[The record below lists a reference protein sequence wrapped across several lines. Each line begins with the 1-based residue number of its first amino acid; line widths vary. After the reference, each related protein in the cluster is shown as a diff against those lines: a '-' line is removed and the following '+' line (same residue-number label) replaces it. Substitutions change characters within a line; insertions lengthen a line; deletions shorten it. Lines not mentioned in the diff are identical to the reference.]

1 MAGIIAQITRANR
14 ARIDNKKSEI
24 AIGKCMYDILP
35 FDPCF
40 DPNVSISSTFK
51 SNIDFKYLNF

>member
-40 DPNVSISSTFK
+40 DPNVSIVSTFNLIWIS
-51 SNIDFKYLNF
+51 SN

>member
-40 DPNVSISSTFK
+40 DPNVSIFSTFNLI
-51 SNIDFKYLNF
+51 SISSD